1 MTELKTKTIQKQ
13 IVIQSQD
20 LQMVTD
26 NIGRMISN
34 AEILVFLN
42 NKNNKA
48 FPPKGFKFRFNF
60 FKYRNINEWNIND
73 LRRALCQKINLTKM
87 SFNDYIK
94 EYCNNDSNRF
104 NYDKNFGK
112 KEMLDY
118 IDYLTEFVCD
128 YDKQILMEI
137 KNIFEPKRSNNFDK
151 IYNDTKKI
159 KSNIPF
165 NLRDVCHYGPGLSYY
180 NECRKNIATKKALDE
195 GKVTSSFPIDKEN
208 YEDEDML
215 NFKEYSENERN
226 RILYNESLK

>member
-1 MTELKTKTIQKQ
+1 
-13 IVIQSQD
+13 
-20 LQMVTD
+20 
-26 NIGRMISN
+26 
-34 AEILVFLN
+34 
-42 NKNNKA
+42 
-48 FPPKGFKFRFNF
+48 
-60 FKYRNINEWNIND
+60 
-73 LRRALCQKINLTKM
+73 M

-151 IYNDTKKI
+151 IYNETKKI

-180 NECRKNIATKKALDE
+180 NECRKNIATKKALEE
-195 GKVTSSFPIDKEN
+195 GKRTDDIEYDPTSQQSAIKTTPQGLPQTQPQVVENAQSINPRTKDSRVVSIGAFAEMLKVTIENNVTGTVRYRLKSIFP
-208 YEDEDML
+208 L
-215 NFKEYSENERN
+215 
-226 RILYNESLK
+226 